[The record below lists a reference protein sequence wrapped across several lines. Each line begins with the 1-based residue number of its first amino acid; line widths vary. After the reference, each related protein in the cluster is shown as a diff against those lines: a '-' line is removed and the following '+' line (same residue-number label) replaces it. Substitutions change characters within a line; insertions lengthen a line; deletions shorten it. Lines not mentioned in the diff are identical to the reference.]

1 MYFLLLCLLFGL
13 VAAFMPKTWVAVKL
27 LVLAPVVG
35 VAFGGFAWSIAAMIW
50 SGLITWA
57 AFGTFLA
64 GGTLLAEVA
73 FLKAD

>member
-1 MYFLLLCLLFGL
+1 MYFLLFFLLFSL
-13 VAAFMPKTWVAVKL
+13 VAALTPKAWVATKL
-27 LVLAPVVG
+27 LVLAPIVG

-64 GGTLLAEVA
+64 GGMLLAEVA